1 MHIRKLLLREM
12 KQLAQGHPTS
22 KWQVVV
28 GLKPCPCLHT
38 SLPPLRWLVIVEVVP
53 GARARKQA
61 SPSAWR
67 MWGER
72 AEGAPVLP
80 RSPPHLAG
88 GSGHLGQASQG
99 AAGCCLSTLGI
110 KALAGLTGEL
120 PTPHQPLLPRRGCG
134 PHITGLGPGSGL
146 CPGSPNWP
154 VNPHSGPEGQGK
166 ALPRGP
172 GRGGGQQEVLMRER

>member
-12 KQLAQGHPTS
+12 KQFAQGHSTS

-28 GLKPCPCLHT
+28 GPKPCPCLHA
-38 SLPPLRWLVIVEVVP
+38 SPPPLRWLVIIEVAP

-61 SPSAWR
+61 SPSTWR

-88 GSGHLGQASQG
+88 GSGHLGQAGHG
-99 AAGCCLSTLGI
+99 ATGCFLSTLGI
-110 KALAGLTGEL
+110 KAFAGLTGEL
-120 PTPHQPLLPRRGCG
+120 PMPHQPLLPRRGCG
-134 PHITGLGPGSGL
+134 PHITEPGPRFRSVPRIPRLACEPPRWSRGIGE
-146 CPGSPNWP
+146 
-154 VNPHSGPEGQGK
+154 GP
-166 ALPRGP
+166 A
-172 GRGGGQQEVLMRER
+172 